1 MNRNKKSAKQYHQS
15 VITALEKKV
24 NELEKQLE
32 DKHAESL

>member
-1 MNRNKKSAKQYHQS
+1 MIQCMLRNMQR
-15 VITALEKKV
+15 LEKKV

>member
-24 NELEKQLE
+24 NDMKIPLIQDCIVK
-32 DKHAESL
+32 